1 MGIAEVNKD
10 RAAGSTLV
18 EDYRIGLSVEGLKLN
33 KIGS

>member
-10 RAAGSTLV
+10 RAAGGTLV
-18 EDYRIGLSVEGLKLN
+18 EDYGIGLSVEGLKLN